1 MVKPGLKSRVAWICG
16 GAYPAGHP
24 SRSHRHNPCLLQSAK
39 PLTFNSI
46 KLKDLK
52 EASKNGRKLLLIM
65 NSVWVDFTMFT
76 FREKNWTVYLLLQ
89 GIGSLRA
96 VHSPSVM
103 SNSLRPM
110 NLAHQ
115 APLSMGILQART
127 LEWVAMPSS
136 RGSSQPR
143 GQTEV
148 SHTAGGFFTIWVPYE
163 DWTRLDFLFFLILKF

>member
-24 SRSHRHNPCLLQSAK
+24 SHSHRHNPCLLQSAK

-115 APLSMGILQART
+115 AWTWMWKTVKTAMGSLRLPKHLSTYPYPTRAYYPSH
-127 LEWVAMPSS
+127 WVNHL
-136 RGSSQPR
+136 GQPN
-143 GQTEV
+143 
-148 SHTAGGFFTIWVPYE
+148 Y
-163 DWTRLDFLFFLILKF
+163 